1 MIFIDWHH
9 NLRIVLKQEK
19 KEYVHENPNHDEL
32 VKNANNLDQSA
43 YEKHMNNSLD
53 VNYLMLATMSTK
65 IHKQYGD
72 VDAYYDCGTLIVCTK
87 QRLRIWDL
95 DVPIFI

>member
-1 MIFIDWHH
+1 
-9 NLRIVLKQEK
+9 
-19 KEYVHENPNHDEL
+19 
-32 VKNANNLDQSA
+32 
-43 YEKHMNNSLD
+43 MNNSLD

-87 QRLRIWDL
+87 QGLGIWDL